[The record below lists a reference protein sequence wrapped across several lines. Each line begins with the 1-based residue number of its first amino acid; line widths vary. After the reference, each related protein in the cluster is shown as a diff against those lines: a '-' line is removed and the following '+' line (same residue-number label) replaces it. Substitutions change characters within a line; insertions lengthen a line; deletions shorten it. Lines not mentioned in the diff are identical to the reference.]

1 MHLKDLCRTLK
12 LRKRENTFDNT
23 IANFAI
29 WEYNTPRTYVCI
41 LITYGSAKKCVVAV
55 RTSALN
61 GKATALT
68 ERSTVNSNLRGDII
82 PFPLNQNHYF
92 VGGAKMQEIQF
103 YCRRCKKSLR
113 ISYILTGDDNAPV
126 LPNVQII
133 CNQKTC
139 RRAMYLKNYTEK
151 QLIENSVDGK
161 FYM

>member
-1 MHLKDLCRTLK
+1 MRTL
-12 LRKRENTFDNT
+12 
-23 IANFAI
+23 
-29 WEYNTPRTYVCI
+29 
-41 LITYGSAKKCVVAV
+41 
-55 RTSALN
+55 ALN

-113 ISYILTGDDNAPV
+113 ISYILTGDDNAPI

-139 RRAMYLKNYTEK
+139 RRVMYLKNYTEK
-151 QLIENSVDGK
+151 QLIENSVDGR
-161 FYM
+161 YYI